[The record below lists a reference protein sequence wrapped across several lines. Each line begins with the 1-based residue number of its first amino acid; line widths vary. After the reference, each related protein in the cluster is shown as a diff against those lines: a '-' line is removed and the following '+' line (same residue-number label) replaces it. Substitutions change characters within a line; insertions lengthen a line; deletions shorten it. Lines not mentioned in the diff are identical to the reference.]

1 LIKAHEKSFTQ
12 SNQDKI
18 LEDSRK
24 ARKKISCSPLRI
36 WLIFQRARDFLIL
49 IKENERFLSSDY
61 T

>member
-1 LIKAHEKSFTQ
+1 MKKVLRNQIKIKFWKTAEKP
-12 SNQDKI
+12 
-18 LEDSRK
+18 E
-24 ARKKISCSPLRI
+24 KKISCSPLRI